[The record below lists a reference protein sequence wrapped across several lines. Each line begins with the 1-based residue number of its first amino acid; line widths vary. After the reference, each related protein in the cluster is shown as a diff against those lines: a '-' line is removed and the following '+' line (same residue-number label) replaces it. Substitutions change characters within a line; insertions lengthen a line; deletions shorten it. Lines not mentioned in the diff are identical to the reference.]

1 MHLCGGMFSFW
12 HLVGILIYALEP
24 GALHHRGNSGSLGQK
39 NVVLLQFNSVNSKY
53 NLSKLHIGTWQ
64 SPE

>member
-1 MHLCGGMFSFW
+1 MHLCGRMFWFW
-12 HLVGILIYALEP
+12 HLVGILIYTLEP
-24 GALHHRGNSGSLGQK
+24 GALHQWCNSGSLGQK

-64 SPE
+64 YPV

>member
-1 MHLCGGMFSFW
+1 MFWFW
-12 HLVGILIYALEP
+12 HLVGILVYALEP
-24 GALHHRGNSGSLGQK
+24 GALYHRGNSGLGQK

-64 SPE
+64 YPV